1 MKQIHFFNTNFY
13 FRHYF
18 IGSFRELPVLPWL
31 TEEKQIMQ
39 LLHLRFYCQRQLQPS
54 YQLTNLAALWRPL
67 PVFPFTF
74 YNLEACFQ
82 EDTVKLPKTSIAF
95 LFHKKEEPN
104 LQKKLYQILHFI
116 FFLQV
121 RNWLYLCHLTVSET
135 PIAVTHTS
143 SPKEWK
149 EHLKNKE
156 TCTELE
162 LEKLAGNPGSS
173 PIEKK
178 QWSVEKT
185 PFFYITVC
193 KELTMCP

>member
-1 MKQIHFFNTNFY
+1 MKQIHFFNTNLY

-67 PVFPFTF
+67 PVFPFTL

-82 EDTVKLPKTSIAF
+82 EDTVMLPKTSIAF

-116 FFLQV
+116 FFYKSGIDCIYVISLFPKHPLQWLIHHPL
-121 RNWLYLCHLTVSET
+121 RSEKNIWKIKKHALNWS
-135 PIAVTHTS
+135 
-143 SPKEWK
+143 
-149 EHLKNKE
+149 
-156 TCTELE
+156 
-162 LEKLAGNPGSS
+162 
-173 PIEKK
+173 
-178 QWSVEKT
+178 
-185 PFFYITVC
+185 
-193 KELTMCP
+193 